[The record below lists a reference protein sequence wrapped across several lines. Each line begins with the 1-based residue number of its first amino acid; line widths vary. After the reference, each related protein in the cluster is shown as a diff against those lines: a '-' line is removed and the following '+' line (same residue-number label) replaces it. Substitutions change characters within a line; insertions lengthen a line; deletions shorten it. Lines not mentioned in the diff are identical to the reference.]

1 MTLEIPVA
9 FFAGIIALIFWI
21 IISCVTKQ
29 IRSKKILISLFI
41 LYMTVV
47 VSITIFPII
56 IDSDLMPINDSSII
70 LVPFSTITNLL
81 ENAYIMDYSFA
92 NYRKYNYDNSL
103 WNFYTV
109 YG

>member
-47 VSITIFPII
+47 VSIQWRAEISKYTLNNYTIF
-56 IDSDLMPINDSSII
+56 SS
-70 LVPFSTITNLL
+70 
-81 ENAYIMDYSFA
+81 
-92 NYRKYNYDNSL
+92 
-103 WNFYTV
+103 
-109 YG
+109 

>member
-81 ENAYIMDYSFA
+81 ENATLWTIVLQIIYSW
-92 NYRKYNYDNSL
+92 RRQSVVL
-103 WNFYTV
+103 
-109 YG
+109 G